1 MRKTS
6 RCRVFPSEGKAG
18 PCWVVQGDPSQKPLC
33 SPPGSDNGTERNYLF
48 SKRLSGGPRPGC
60 LVSMQLGSGLLSRP
74 RSWWA
79 SRRRRQGSQQGT
91 AQQRVEVGVH
101 QQPWCPSYREGSR
114 PSPLGCPPGLGKA
127 MTSENGGAWATVGGG
142 GGLGMRK
149 PVSALTCPSGQPRTC
164 NCWSHSS
171 LCPRPW
177 PRPVSASLSPR
188 EGGPEAGWGGAG
200 LLGERAFPEM
210 PRPPSALSPD
220 GARGQGRLRGR
231 GPIGG
236 GRSPHLS
243 AKGALSRQGPQAV

>member
-18 PCWVVQGDPSQKPLC
+18 PCWVVQGDPSQKPPC

-91 AQQRVEVGVH
+91 AQQRAEVGVH

-114 PSPLGCPPGLGKA
+114 PSPTGVPARPRESDDVRERGLGHRGGR
-127 MTSENGGAWATVGGG
+127 GGARDEETSLRAH
-142 GGLGMRK
+142 L
-149 PVSALTCPSGQPRTC
+149 PV
-164 NCWSHSS
+164 
-171 LCPRPW
+171 W
-177 PRPVSASLSPR
+177 PRPSLAPETVGLTLHFVQDRGPAQCQPPSPPGK
-188 EGGPEAGWGGAG
+188 GGQRLDGGA
-200 LLGERAFPEM
+200 
-210 PRPPSALSPD
+210 
-220 GARGQGRLRGR
+220 
-231 GPIGG
+231 
-236 GRSPHLS
+236 
-243 AKGALSRQGPQAV
+243 

>member
-91 AQQRVEVGVH
+91 AQQRAEVGVH

-114 PSPLGCPPGLGKA
+114 PSPTGVPARPRESDDVRERGLGHR
-127 MTSENGGAWATVGGG
+127 GGRGGV
-142 GGLGMRK
+142 LGMRK
-149 PVSALTCPSGQPRTC
+149 PVSALTCPSGPGPA
-164 NCWSHSS
+164 SHLKLSVS
-171 LCPRPW
+171 LF
-177 PRPVSASLSPR
+177 ALSKTV
-188 EGGPEAGWGGAG
+188 A
-200 LLGERAFPEM
+200 
-210 PRPPSALSPD
+210 PPSVSLPLPQGR
-220 GARGQGRLRGR
+220 GARGWM
-231 GPIGG
+231 G
-236 GRSPHLS
+236 GRRS
-243 AKGALSRQGPQAV
+243 AGGACISRNA